1 MSTFNIADLYEALA
15 DAIPDNMALVADDT
29 RLTFAQLERRA
40 NQLAHAL
47 AARGVGP
54 GTHVGLHMYNH
65 ATYPETMLACMK
77 LRAVPININYRYV
90 SDELRY
96 MIDDAELV
104 AIVSHGI
111 YAGLV
116 DEANYEGS
124 SLKSFI
130 VVRDGFDGELPAHWE
145 DYEAILKGQSDARD
159 FGPRSNDDLF
169 IVYTGG
175 TTGMPKGV
183 MWRHEDLFFAALQGG
198 SPGGE
203 PVESVEQL
211 VEQAVEGWYAR
222 TMLPCAPF
230 IHGSAQLT
238 SWICTLTG
246 AKVVIQTGR
255 SFDPKR
261 ILELIE
267 QEQVGTINVVGDA
280 MAQPLLEEIEKG
292 SYDLSSLEVFVSAGA
307 ILSPVYKK
315 KIVELLGE
323 DVMIVN
329 AFGSSESGHAGTA
342 AEGEESTD
350 GRPSFYMD
358 ETCAVLD
365 DDLNFV
371 EPGSGKIGRLARTGH
386 LPLGYYKDPEKT
398 AERFVE
404 AHGKRWVL
412 PGDFATVEED
422 GRITFMGRGSKCIN
436 TGGEKVF
443 PEEVEETL
451 KEHPAIVDALVVGVP
466 DPRWGQ
472 KVAAVIQT
480 RDGSALSL
488 QEVQDHCRK
497 HIAGYKVP
505 RLVLNEA
512 KVERMPSGKPDY
524 TWAEKL
530 AAAANEGDVQR
541 GVES

>member
-1 MSTFNIADLYEALA
+1 MASFNIADLYEAIA
-15 DAIPDNMALVADDT
+15 DAIPDNPALVAGDV
-29 RLTFAQLERRA
+29 RYTFGELDRKA

-47 AARGVGP
+47 AARGVGK
-54 GTHVGLHMYNH
+54 GSHVGLHMYNH
-65 ATYPETMLACMK
+65 AAYPVTMLACWK

-90 SDELRY
+90 ADELKY

-124 SLKSFI
+124 TLKKFV

-145 DYEAILKGQSDARD
+145 DYDAICDGQPETRG
-159 FGPRSNDDLF
+159 FEERSSDDLF

-183 MWRHEDLFFAALQGG
+183 MWRHEDLFYAALQGG
-198 SPGGE
+198 APGGE

-211 VEQAVEGWYAR
+211 VEQAQEGWYAR
-222 TMLPCAPF
+222 SMLPCAPF

-238 SWICTLTG
+238 CWICLLTG
-246 AKVVIQTGR
+246 AKLVIQTGK

-261 ILELIE
+261 ILELIAE
-267 QEQVGTINVVGDA
+267 EEVSTINIVGDA
-280 MAQPLLEEIEKG
+280 MAQPLLEEMNRG
-292 SYDLSSLEVFVSAGA
+292 SYDLSSLMVIASAGA
-307 ILSPVYKK
+307 ILSPVYKRGLQEK
-315 KIVELLGE
+315 LGDELL
-323 DVMIVN
+323 IVN

-342 AEGEESTD
+342 VEGEDSKD
-350 GRPSFYMD
+350 GRPSFFMD
-358 ETCAVLD
+358 ETCTVLD
-365 DDLNFV
+365 DDLNPV
-371 EPGSGKIGRLARTGH
+371 EPGSGVIGRLARTGH
-386 LPLGYYKDPEKT
+386 LPLGYFKDPEKT

-412 PGDFATVEED
+412 PGDFATIEAD

-451 KEHPAIVDALVVGVP
+451 KEHPQIVDALVVGVP

-480 RDGSALSL
+480 SEGASLSL
-488 QEVQDHCRK
+488 EDVQAHCRK

-505 RLVLNEA
+505 RLVITQP
-512 KVERMPSGKPDY
+512 KVERLPSGKPDY
-524 TWAEKL
+524 KWAEDI
-530 AAAANEGDVQR
+530 AAAAAKD
-541 GVES
+541 GVE

>member
-15 DAIPDNMALVADDT
+15 DAIPENMALVADET
-29 RLTFAQLERRA
+29 RLTFAQLESRA
-40 NQLAHAL
+40 NRLAHAL
-47 AARGVGP
+47 AARGVGA
-54 GTHVGLHMYNH
+54 GTHVGLHMYNDS
-65 ATYPETMLACMK
+65 TYPETMLACMK

-90 SDELRY
+90 ADELRY

-104 AIVSHGI
+104 AIVSHGV

-130 VVRDGFDGELPAHWE
+130 VVRDGFDGELAAHWE
-145 DYEAILKGQSDARD
+145 DYEAVIEGQSDARD
-159 FGPRSNDDLF
+159 FEPRSNDDLF

-238 SWICTLTG
+238 SWICTLAG

-267 QEQVGTINVVGDA
+267 QEKVGTINVVGDA
-280 MAQPLLEEIEKG
+280 MAQSLLEEIEKG
-292 SYDLSSLEVFVSAGA
+292 NYDLSSLEVFVSAGA
-307 ILSPVYKK
+307 ILSPVYKN

-451 KEHPAIVDALVVGVP
+451 KEHPAIVDALVVGAP

-480 RDGSALSL
+480 KSGASLSL
-488 QEVQDHCRK
+488 EEVQEHCRK
-497 HIAGYKVP
+497 FIAGYKVP
-505 RLVLNEA
+505 RFILTEA

-530 AAAANEGDVQR
+530 VAAASAG

>member
-1 MSTFNIADLYEALA
+1 EARLRSGRHQASSQGDRRRRDLRALLLVRADVAREPRLLRGRPRLADDDGREDAHRRGDAHQSVGRRHVHQSHRRERHVALRRGRAPGPRDGRRASSRGGEDGPRTRLRWRIAVLRHVGGQLGTTLRVNIMATYNIADLYEALA
-15 DAIPDNMALVADDT
+15 DAIPDNPALVAGEA
-29 RLTFAQLERRA
+29 RYTFAELDRRA

-47 AARGVGP
+47 AKRGVGK
-54 GTHVGLHMYNH
+54 GSHVGLHMYNH

-90 SDELRY
+90 ADELRY

-124 SLKSFI
+124 TLKSFI

-267 QEQVGTINVVGDA
+267 QEQVGTI
-280 MAQPLLEEIEKG
+280 
-292 SYDLSSLEVFVSAGA
+292 
-307 ILSPVYKK
+307 
-315 KIVELLGE
+315 
-323 DVMIVN
+323 
-329 AFGSSESGHAGTA
+329 
-342 AEGEESTD
+342 
-350 GRPSFYMD
+350 
-358 ETCAVLD
+358 
-365 DDLNFV
+365 
-371 EPGSGKIGRLARTGH
+371 
-386 LPLGYYKDPEKT
+386 
-398 AERFVE
+398 
-404 AHGKRWVL
+404 
-412 PGDFATVEED
+412 
-422 GRITFMGRGSKCIN
+422 
-436 TGGEKVF
+436 
-443 PEEVEETL
+443 
-451 KEHPAIVDALVVGVP
+451 
-466 DPRWGQ
+466 
-472 KVAAVIQT
+472 
-480 RDGSALSL
+480 
-488 QEVQDHCRK
+488 
-497 HIAGYKVP
+497 
-505 RLVLNEA
+505 
-512 KVERMPSGKPDY
+512 
-524 TWAEKL
+524 
-530 AAAANEGDVQR
+530 
-541 GVES
+541 